1 MENTGVIGM
10 QMAAVVLAAGE
21 GKRMK
26 SRRPKVMHEVLFKP
40 MIDWVIDA
48 AAQAGI
54 SRICAVTGPD
64 NTLVG
69 EHLAGRCETVVQP
82 QRLGTAHAV
91 MQAADFLRRVSPED
105 VVVLYGDVPLIGSD
119 VIAQSYRQHKE
130 SGNALT
136 VITAHADDPFGY
148 GRIVRDGGGDV
159 RAIVE
164 QKDATDEEQR
174 IEEINSGICWFRTD
188 VLLRALAEVRSD
200 NAQGEFYLTDTVGI
214 VRGYGLK
221 SGTFQLEDMTRVAGA
236 NDRVQLAQLNAVA
249 RDRVL
254 ERLMRDGVT
263 VADSA
268 GVLIGP
274 DVRIGCDTVILPG
287 TIITGRSVI
296 GESCVIGPN
305 SLIEDCE
312 LGDNIRFNASQAYR
326 SKIEKGVTIG
336 PFSHIRPGTTL
347 HENVH
352 IGDFVETKNSEI
364 GAGTKVAHL
373 TYVGDSDIGCRVNF
387 GCGCV
392 TSNYDG
398 VHKYRTTVE
407 DDAFLGC
414 NTNLV
419 APVRVGKSAY
429 TAAGSTITRDVP
441 ADALGVARSR
451 QQNIEGWVTRRR
463 PKKDGQ

>member
-1 MENTGVIGM
+1 M
-10 QMAAVVLAAGE
+10 QKAAVVLAAGE

-26 SRRPKVMHEVLFKP
+26 SRKPKVMHEVLFKP

-48 AAQAGI
+48 AAQADI
-54 SRICAVTGPD
+54 SQVCAVTGPD
-64 NTLVG
+64 NTTVA

-91 MQAADFLRRVSPED
+91 MQAADFLRREAPED
-105 VVVLYGDVPLIGSD
+105 VVVLCGDAPFIGGD
-119 VIAQSYRQHKE
+119 VIAQSYRKHKE

-148 GRIVRDGGGDV
+148 GRIVRDGDGNV

-164 QKDATDEEQR
+164 EKDATADEKR
-174 IEEINSGICWFRTD
+174 IDEINSGAYWFRTD
-188 VLLRALAEVRSD
+188 ILLRALADVRCD
-200 NAQGEFYLTDTVGI
+200 NAQGEYYLTDTVAI

-221 SGTFQLEDMTRVAGA
+221 SGTCELADRTQIAGA
-236 NDRVQLAQLNAVA
+236 NDRIQLAQLNTIA

-254 ERLMRDGVT
+254 ERLMREGVT

-274 DVRIGCDTVILPG
+274 DVRIGCDTAILPG
-287 TIITGRSVI
+287 TIITGRTVI
-296 GESCVIGPN
+296 GEDCVVGPN
-305 SLIEDCE
+305 SLLEDCE
-312 LGDNIRFNASQAYR
+312 LGDAVRFNASQAYR
-326 SKIEKGVTIG
+326 SKIGNGVTIG
-336 PFSHIRPGTTL
+336 PFVHIRPGTTL
-347 HENVH
+347 HEGVH
-352 IGDFVETKNSEI
+352 VGDFVEIKNSEI
-364 GAGTKVAHL
+364 GIGSKVPHL
-373 TYVGDSDIGCRVNF
+373 TYVGDSDVGSHVNF

-398 VHKYRTTVE
+398 VRKYRTTVE
-407 DDAFLGC
+407 DHAFIGC
-414 NTNLV
+414 NTNLI
-419 APVRVGKSAY
+419 APVRVGKNAY

-441 ADALGVARSR
+441 ADALAVARSR

-463 PKKDGQ
+463 PPKNGQ